1 MLVSL
6 QDIGYKNWHCAVV
19 VITAA
24 HLHLI
29 KFILRYVQ
37 VQVLLTTCSIF
48 ATVARSCQKVKRR
61 RRGILLYIREDI
73 LSKRIKEN
81 QN

>member
-6 QDIGYKNWHCAVV
+6 QHIGYKNWHCGVV

-37 VQVLLTTCSIF
+37 VQVLLMTCSIF
-48 ATVARSCQKVKRR
+48 ATVADS
-61 RRGILLYIREDI
+61 
-73 LSKRIKEN
+73 
-81 QN
+81 